1 MKESI
6 SLSMAKREMLDFSSE
21 ISDTLTQIV
30 SSMSLEAS
38 FLHSSAES
46 EQAIFAPRGNMREHY
61 ELQWECYQISPC
73 PSAER
78 KMHHMVIFFSFLIT

>member
-38 FLHSSAES
+38 FLHSSAEP
-46 EQAIFAPRGNMREHY
+46 EQAIFAPRGNMRKHY
-61 ELQWECYQISPC
+61 ELQRECYQISPC
-73 PSAER
+73 PLRR
-78 KMHHMVIFFSFLIT
+78 KKNAPHGDFFSFLIT